1 MKWLVIVGVY
11 ALIGAYWEEAANW
24 LSAEYAETVI
34 YQILE
39 VVVSAVVLTG
49 LGALII
55 GLAIGAISYL
65 IIFVAIVICSFRSR
79 DPWTG

>member
-1 MKWLVIVGVY
+1 MRWLVFVCVY
-11 ALIGAYWEEAANW
+11 ALIGAYGDEAVNW
-24 LSAEYAETVI
+24 LSAEYAETAI

-39 VVVSAVVLTG
+39 VVVLTG

-55 GLAIGAISYL
+55 GLAIGVIWSL
-65 IIFVAIVICSFRSR
+65 IMFVALVISISRSR